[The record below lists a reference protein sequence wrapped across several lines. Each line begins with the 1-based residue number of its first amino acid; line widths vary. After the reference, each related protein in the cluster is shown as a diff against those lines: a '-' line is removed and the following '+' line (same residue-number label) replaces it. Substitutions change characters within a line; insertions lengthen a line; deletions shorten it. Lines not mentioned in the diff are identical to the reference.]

1 MKYCSSATYNVLS
14 ENQVMGSRGLRP
26 DLVLRK
32 GPKINIVD
40 ATVVFEN
47 RMMAFLAA
55 AEEKRTK
62 YEELRLEMAA
72 QHVAEVAVVPFIIGS
87 LGAWDPDNNSF
98 LRLICS
104 RSYGKLLQK
113 LCVSETIKFTRDI
126 YIEHITGVRQT
137 E

>member
-1 MKYCSSATYNVLS
+1 
-14 ENQVMGSRGLRP
+14 MGSRGLRP

-32 GPKINIVD
+32 GPKIYIVD
-40 ATVVFEN
+40 FEN
-47 RMMAFLAA
+47 RMTAFQAA

-62 YEELRLEMAA
+62 YEELRSEMAA
-72 QHVAEVAVVPFIIGS
+72 QHVAEVAVVPFINGS
-87 LGAWDPDNNSF
+87 LGAWDPDNDSF

-104 RSYGKLLQK
+104 RSYGKLFQK

-126 YIEHITGVRQT
+126 YIEHITGIRQT